1 MEITSTRHS
10 MFDLPVWDFDLSEP
24 LNDIREEL
32 AAEAL
37 DAARRM
43 PAANRPFRQSTG
55 TLGEMSELWGD
66 VVTVFRD
73 IVTTVIEQAYR
84 SLDGVALPE
93 VQAVRCWSLL
103 VDSAEQW
110 DSEAAQFRIVHNHPG
125 ATFSSVL
132 FLDGPD
138 VNNSETGGTMFV
150 NPLSH
155 VADPRLIPQS
165 IAIPWRLLHLLVF
178 PSWLEHGPTRP
189 TPGGGPRITVA
200 ADYLT

>member
-84 SLDGVALPE
+84 SLDGVAFPE

-125 ATFSSVL
+125 ATFLECAVSGRPGRQQL
-132 FLDGPD
+132 RDRGDD
-138 VNNSETGGTMFV
+138 VRE
-150 NPLSH
+150 PALSRCGSA
-155 VADPRLIPQS
+155 ADPAVDRD
-165 IAIPWRLLHLLVF
+165 PWRLLHLLVF

-189 TPGGGPRITVA
+189 TPSAGTRLPLPPT
-200 ADYLT
+200 T